1 MVGAPSTA
9 DPALKPQTNRE
20 SDHIMAK
27 IGQSITNKITGETI
41 TWLETA
47 ATSQGE
53 QLRFNF
59 AVRPKGMLPVRH
71 LHPRQEETFAMK
83 AGTLKVE
90 VNGQI
95 HHLQAGERLN
105 IPQGA
110 PHQWWN
116 EGDEAAELTVTFT
129 PALNTE
135 TFLEQFFGLC
145 NSGKSRADGTP
156 HFLQLMALVNE
167 YELYVAGP
175 PLPIQKVMGTVLGG
189 FARLLGLKKFY
200 PAYSKR

>member
-1 MVGAPSTA
+1 
-9 DPALKPQTNRE
+9 
-20 SDHIMAK
+20 MANK
-27 IGQSITNKITGETI
+27 GQSIENKITGEKI

-47 ATSQGE
+47 KESKGKV
-53 QLRFNF
+53 LRLDFS
-59 AVRPKGMLPVRH
+59 VRPKGALPVRH
-71 LHPRQEETFAMK
+71 FHPRQDETFEMK
-83 AGTLKVE
+83 RGTLKVE

-95 HHLQAGERLN
+95 HYLQPGERIT

-116 EGDEAAELTVTFT
+116 EGEEEANLLVTFT

-145 NSGKSRADGTP
+145 NSGKTSADGTP
-156 HFLQLMALVNE
+156 KFLQLMTMVNA

-175 PLPIQKVMGTVLGG
+175 PLPIQKVMGVVIGTL
-189 FARLLGLKKFY
+189 ARLSGYKQFY
-200 PAYSKR
+200 PEYSPAHAAFAVKEAK

>member
-1 MVGAPSTA
+1 
-9 DPALKPQTNRE
+9 
-20 SDHIMAK
+20 MAQ
-27 IGQSITNKITGETI
+27 IGQSIANKITGETI

-47 ATSQGE
+47 AASQGK
-53 QLRFNF
+53 QLRFDF
-59 AVRPKGMLPVRH
+59 AVRPQGMLPVRH
-71 LHPRQEETFAMK
+71 LHPRQEEIFEMK

-95 HHLQAGERLN
+95 HQLQAGERLS
-105 IPQGA
+105 IPKGA

-116 EGDEAAELTVTFT
+116 EGNEAAQLTVTFT

-145 NSGKSRADGTP
+145 NSGKSSADGTP
-156 HFLQLMALVNE
+156 HFLQLMTMVNA

-175 PLPIQKVMGTVLGG
+175 PLFIQKLMGVVVGG
-189 FARLLGLKKFY
+189 IARLAGLKKFY
-200 PAYSKR
+200 PEFSSV

>member
-1 MVGAPSTA
+1 
-9 DPALKPQTNRE
+9 
-20 SDHIMAK
+20 MAM
-27 IGQSITNKITGETI
+27 IGHSIENKITGEKI

-47 ATSQGE
+47 QKSQGKI
-53 QLRFNF
+53 LRFDF
-59 AVRPKGMLPVRH
+59 AVRPQGALPVRH

-90 VNGQI
+90 VNGKT
-95 HHLQAGERLN
+95 HHLRAGESLT
-105 IPQGA
+105 IPRGA

-116 EGDEAAELTVTFT
+116 VGAEEAKLTVTFT

-145 NSGKSRADGTP
+145 NSGKSSADGTP
-156 HFLQLMALVNE
+156 HFLQLMAMVNE

-175 PLPIQKVMGTVLGG
+175 PLFIQKLMGVVIGG
-189 FARLLGLKKFY
+189 LARLTGLKKFY
-200 PAYSKR
+200 PEFSTV

>member
-1 MVGAPSTA
+1 
-9 DPALKPQTNRE
+9 
-20 SDHIMAK
+20 MAK

-41 TWLETA
+41 TWLATA
-47 ATSQGE
+47 ATSQGK
-53 QLRFNF
+53 QLRFDF

-71 LHPRQEETFAMK
+71 LHPRQEEIFEMK
-83 AGTLKVE
+83 AGMLKVE

-95 HHLQAGERLN
+95 HHLQAGERLS
-105 IPQGA
+105 IPKGA

-116 EGDEAAELTVTFT
+116 EGAETAQLTVTFT

-145 NSGKSRADGTP
+145 NSGKTSADGTP
-156 HFLQLMALVNE
+156 TFLQLMAMVNE

-175 PLPIQKVMGTVLGG
+175 PLPIQKLMGALLGG
-189 FARLLGLKKFY
+189 FARLIGLKKFY
-200 PAYSKR
+200 PEFS